1 MEPNTPQHQL
11 AKQITA
17 GNSSPGISS
26 PWSQITDNP
35 FFTAV

>member
-17 GNSSPGISS
+17 GSSSPGLSS
-26 PWSQITDNP
+26 PFSQITDNP

>member
-17 GNSSPGISS
+17 GSSADGSLFSHIA
-26 PWSQITDNP
+26 DNP